1 MIGDTPAD
9 IEAGRAIAARTIAV
23 AAGWHAAD
31 ELAAHDPWVVLERI
45 PEPEEFRRL
54 IGVA

>member
-9 IEAGRAIAARTIAV
+9 IEAGKAIAARTIAV

-31 ELAAHDPWVVLERI
+31 ELAAHDPWS
-45 PEPEEFRRL
+45 
-54 IGVA
+54 